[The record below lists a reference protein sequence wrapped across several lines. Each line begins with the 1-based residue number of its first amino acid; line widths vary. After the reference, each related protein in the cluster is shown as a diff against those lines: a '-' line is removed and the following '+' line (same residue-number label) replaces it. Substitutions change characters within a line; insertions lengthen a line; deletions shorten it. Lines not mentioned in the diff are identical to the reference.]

1 MNLADFAIKQ
11 RTFILFFTALS
22 VIAGLFSYFD
32 LGKLEDPSF
41 TIKTAVVVTLY
52 PGASAEEVEQQVT
65 DTVETKLQ
73 EMATLNRLR
82 SLSRPGMSMVFV
94 DLKESL
100 QSEQLPQEWDLLR
113 RKVSDMKLLLPS
125 TAQISVVQDE
135 FSEVYGMLFSIH
147 SEDASPVELRRYAE
161 ELQRRIKTV
170 DGIKKVEL
178 HGVQPRVVHI
188 DIPDERLAQYGL
200 SMAQVWSQLNT
211 QNTTFEAGKFAAG
224 GERIRVQQS
233 SEFSSLEDIKNLML
247 KGGVSELGTGL
258 IRLGD
263 IAEVTMGY
271 QEPMMTENRY
281 NGSPAVTLAMSPV
294 TGVNVVSLGDD
305 INRIVNEF
313 QATLPLG
320 VDIATVANQPEEVQK
335 SIDNF
340 VNNLVESVAIV
351 FIVLAVFMG
360 LKSATIVGSSLI
372 LTILLTLVYMNLTS
386 IDLHRVSLGT
396 FILALGMLV
405 DNAIVITDMMIV
417 KINNGV
423 NRTKAA
429 IDSVKETGTPLFGA
443 TIIAIMGASPVI
455 FSKTDAAEFSSS
467 VFLII
472 ASSLLL
478 SWFVAMTFT
487 ALMCWIFIKPTKQKE
502 NTKVSLYRKSV
513 NWTVDNP
520 LKALSALVPLI
531 LVTALAIP
539 SIAVNFIPQADRPI
553 LFLDYWLPNGAK
565 VEQTSEDMK
574 RIEAW
579 LLEQPEVTSIS
590 TYVGAGAPRFSVT
603 IEPEP
608 FDPAYGQIL
617 INATDFPSLSP
628 LIARG
633 DKWLTE
639 EFPNADPRFRSLKLA
654 TSDKFSVEA
663 RFSGPDVDVLHN
675 LSEQAKAILAAHPD
689 TKYVRDDWRQKSK
702 VLEPIINQDKIRLAG
717 INRADI
723 AFAMKRASEGM
734 PLGRMN
740 LNDELVTIQLRGT
753 ESSIESLETL
763 PVRSLLGLHS
773 VPLGQVID
781 GFELTS
787 EETMI
792 WRRDR
797 VKTITAQAGVG
808 RYTTPAAVRNSI
820 KDQIEAIHLPYG
832 YSLEWGGEYYDEH
845 KAVSDILKQLPKAIL
860 LMVIIL
866 VAMFNGFKQPVIIF
880 TTLPLAATGATFSLL
895 LLDKPFG
902 FMALIGAVTLT
913 GMIIKNGI
921 VLMDQIELE
930 RTNGRSLPD
939 AIKEATVNRT
949 MAISMGALTT
959 ALGMIP
965 LLTDLLFDQMAA
977 TIIGGLAAATVLSL
991 FVMPAL
997 YKLFYRSEERV
1008 TTVSEAI
1015 QDAIVVLDATSNG
1028 TVSGTTNDNQPNI
1041 SK

>member
-11 RTFILFFTALS
+11 RTFVLFFTALS
-22 VIAGLFSYFD
+22 VIAGLYSYFD

-41 TIKTAVVVTLY
+41 TVKTAVVVTLY

-100 QSEQLPQEWDLLR
+100 NSDALPQEWDLLR

-135 FSEVYGMLFSIH
+135 FSEVYGMLFSIY
-147 SEDASPVELRRYAE
+147 SQDATPNELRQYAE

-178 HGVQPRVVHI
+178 HGVQPRVVYI

-200 SMAQVWSQLNT
+200 SISQVWNQLNT
-211 QNTTFEAGKFAAG
+211 QNTTFDAGRFATTN
-224 GERIRVQQS
+224 ERIRIEQS
-233 SEFSSLEDIKNLML
+233 SEFGSIDDIKNLML
-247 KGGVSELGTGL
+247 KGGISELGTGL

-263 IAEVTMGY
+263 IADITMGY
-271 QEPMMTENRY
+271 QEPAMTENRY

-294 TGVNVVSLGDD
+294 SGVNVVSLGDD
-305 INRIVNEF
+305 INRIVSDF
-313 QATLPLG
+313 QDSLPLG
-320 VDIATVANQPEEVQK
+320 VEIATVANQPDEVQK

-340 VNNLVESVAIV
+340 VNNLLESVAIV
-351 FIVLAVFMG
+351 FIVLTVFMG
-360 LKSATIVGSSLI
+360 IKSATIVGSSLL
-372 LTILLTLVYMNLTS
+372 LTILLTLIYMNLAS

-417 KINNGV
+417 KINRGID
-423 NRTKAA
+423 RTQAA
-429 IDSVKETGTPLFGA
+429 VESVKETATPLLGA
-443 TIIAIMGASPVI
+443 TVIAIMGASPVI
-455 FSKTDAAEFSSS
+455 FSKTDAAEFAGS

-487 ALMCWIFIKPTKQKE
+487 ALMCWMFIKPSKKQQQTKE
-502 NTKVSLYRKSV
+502 SLYRKSV

-520 LKALSALVPLI
+520 FKALSALLPLI
-531 LVTALAIP
+531 AVTALAIP
-539 SIAVNFIPQADRPI
+539 NIAINFIPQADRPI

-565 VEQTSEDMK
+565 IEQTSEDMK
-574 RIEAW
+574 KIESW
-579 LLEQPEVTSIS
+579 LLEQPEVVDLS

-617 INATDFPSLSP
+617 INAKDYESLNQ

-633 DKWLTE
+633 DKWLATK
-639 EFPNADPRFRSLKLA
+639 FPESDPRFRGLKLA
-654 TSDKFSVEA
+654 TADKFSVEA
-663 RFSGPDVDVLHN
+663 RFSGPDVDVLHH
-675 LSEQAKAILAAHPD
+675 LSNQAKAILEAHPD
-689 TKYVRDDWRQKSK
+689 TKYVRDDWRQQSK
-702 VLEPIINQDKIRLAG
+702 VLQPIINQEKSRQAG

-723 AFAMKRASEGM
+723 AFALKRASEGM
-734 PLGRMN
+734 PIGRMN
-740 LNDELVTIQLRGT
+740 LNDELVTIQVRGVDR
-753 ESSIESLETL
+753 SLDSLETL
-763 PVRSLLGLHS
+763 PVNSLLGLHS
-773 VPLGQVID
+773 VPLGQVIN
-781 GFELTS
+781 GFEMTS

-808 RYTTPAAVRNSI
+808 RYTTPAAVRNDV
-820 KDQIEAIHLPYG
+820 KAQIEAIELPAG
-832 YSLEWGGEYYDEH
+832 YQLEWAGEYYDEH
-845 KAVSDILKQLPKAIL
+845 KAVSDILKQLPKAML

-866 VAMFNGFKQPVIIF
+866 VAMFNGFKQPVIIL

-930 RTNGRSLPD
+930 RSNGRSLSD
-939 AIKEATVNRT
+939 SIKEATVNRT

-997 YKLFYRSEERV
+997 YKIFYRTQETRTSIEEN
-1008 TTVSEAI
+1008 
-1015 QDAIVVLDATSNG
+1015 ATLTES
-1028 TVSGTTNDNQPNI
+1028 TQ
-1041 SK
+1041 

>member
-1 MNLADFAIKQ
+1 MMNLADFAIKQ

-22 VIAGLFSYFD
+22 VIAGLFSYFE

-100 QSEQLPQEWDLLR
+100 NSKALPQEWDLLR

-147 SEDASPVELRRYAE
+147 SNDASPAELRRYAE

-170 DGIKKVEL
+170 DGIKKIEL

-200 SMAQVWSQLNT
+200 SITQVWSQLNT
-211 QNTTFEAGKFAAG
+211 QNMTFDAGKFSVG
-224 GERIRVQQS
+224 TERIRVQQS
-233 SEFSSLEDIKNLML
+233 SEFSSLDDIKNLMI
-247 KGGVSELGTGL
+247 KGGVSELGTSL

-263 IAEVTMGY
+263 IADITMGY

-281 NGSPAVTLAMSPV
+281 NGVPAVTLAMSPV
-294 TGVNVVSLGDD
+294 TGVNVVSLGDE
-305 INRIVNEF
+305 INQIVNDF
-313 QATLPLG
+313 QTTLPLG

-340 VNNLVESVAIV
+340 VSNLLESVAIV
-351 FIVLAVFMG
+351 FIVLSVFMG
-360 LKSATIVGSSLI
+360 LKSATIVGSSLL
-372 LTILLTLVYMNLTS
+372 LTILLTLIYMNMTS

-417 KINNGV
+417 KINKGID
-423 NRTKAA
+423 RTKAA
-429 IDSVKETGTPLFGA
+429 IDSVKETATPLFGA
-443 TIIAIMGASPVI
+443 TVIAIMGASPVI
-455 FSKTDAAEFSSS
+455 FSKTDAAEFASS

-478 SWFVAMTFT
+478 SWLVAMTFT
-487 ALMCWIFIKPTKQKE
+487 ALMCWFFIKPTKQAD

-539 SIAVNFIPQADRPI
+539 NIAVNFIPQADRPI

-574 RIEAW
+574 RIEQW
-579 LLEQPEVTSIS
+579 LLEQPEVESIS

-633 DKWLTE
+633 DKWLME

-654 TSDKFSVEA
+654 TADKFSVEA
-663 RFSGPDVDVLHN
+663 RFSGPDAEVLHG
-675 LSEQAKAILAAHPD
+675 LSEQAKAIFAVHPD

-702 VLEPIINQDKIRLAG
+702 VLEPVINQDKMRLAG

-734 PLGRMN
+734 PVGRMN

-753 ESSIESLETL
+753 ESSIQSLETL
-763 PVRSLLGLHS
+763 PVRSLLGIHS
-773 VPLGQVID
+773 VPLGQVVD
-781 GFELTS
+781 GFELSS

-820 KDQIEAIHLPYG
+820 KDQIEAIHLPNG

-860 LMVIIL
+860 LMIIIL

-930 RTNGRSLPD
+930 RKNGRSLSD

-965 LLTDLLFDQMAA
+965 LLSDLLFDQMAA

-997 YKLFYRSEERV
+997 YKLFYRTEEKK
-1008 TTVSEAI
+1008 TVAEAI
-1015 QDAIVVLDATSNG
+1015 KDAVIVLDATPQPSN
-1028 TVSGTTNDNQPNI
+1028 SGNTTSFNKEQ
-1041 SK
+1041 

>member
-1 MNLADFAIKQ
+1 MMNLADFAIKQ

-73 EMATLNRLR
+73 EMASLNRLR

-147 SEDASPVELRRYAE
+147 SNDASPVELRRYAE

-211 QNTTFEAGKFAAG
+211 QNTTFDAGKFAAG
-224 GERIRVQQS
+224 SERIRVQQS
-233 SEFSSLEDIKNLML
+233 SEFSSLDDIKNLMI
-247 KGGVSELGTGL
+247 KGGMSELGTGL

-281 NGSPAVTLAMSPV
+281 NGSPAVSLAMSPV

-360 LKSATIVGSSLI
+360 LKSATIVGTSLI
-372 LTILLTLVYMNLTS
+372 LTILLTLIYMNLAS

-417 KINNGV
+417 KINKGID
-423 NRTKAA
+423 RTQAA

-443 TIIAIMGASPVI
+443 TVIAIMGASPVI

-487 ALMCWIFIKPTKQKE
+487 ALMCWIFIKPTKQSE

-531 LVTALAIP
+531 LVTAFAIP

-579 LLEQPEVTSIS
+579 LLEQPEVESIS

-639 EFPNADPRFRSLKLA
+639 EFPSADPRFRGLKLA

-663 RFSGPDVDVLHN
+663 RFSGPDVDVLHD
-675 LSEQAKAILAAHPD
+675 LSEQAKVILAAHPD

-820 KDQIEAIHLPYG
+820 KDQIEAIHLPNG
-832 YSLEWGGEYYDEH
+832 YSLEWGGEYYDEY

-930 RTNGRSLPD
+930 RKNGRTLSD

-965 LLTDLLFDQMAA
+965 LLSDLLFDQMAA

-997 YKLFYRSEERV
+997 YKLFYRSEEKT
-1008 TTVSEAI
+1008 TTVGEAI
-1015 QDAIVVLDATSNG
+1015 QDAIVVLDATPNGSSN
-1028 TVSGTTNDNQPNI
+1028 TNQSNI
-1041 SK
+1041 TR

>member
-1 MNLADFAIKQ
+1 MMNLADFAIKQ

-22 VIAGLFSYFD
+22 VIAGLFSYFE

-100 QSEQLPQEWDLLR
+100 NSKALPQEWDLLR

-147 SEDASPVELRRYAE
+147 SNDASPAELRRYAE

-170 DGIKKVEL
+170 DGIKKIEL

-200 SMAQVWSQLNT
+200 SITQVWSQLNT
-211 QNTTFEAGKFAAG
+211 QNMTFDAGKFSVG
-224 GERIRVQQS
+224 TERIRVQQS
-233 SEFSSLEDIKNLML
+233 SEFSSLDDIKNLMI
-247 KGGVSELGTGL
+247 KGGVSELGTSL

-263 IAEVTMGY
+263 IADITMGY

-281 NGSPAVTLAMSPV
+281 NGVPAVTLAMSPV
-294 TGVNVVSLGDD
+294 TGVNVVSLGDE
-305 INRIVNEF
+305 INQIVNDF
-313 QATLPLG
+313 QTTLPLG

-340 VNNLVESVAIV
+340 VSNLLESVAIV
-351 FIVLAVFMG
+351 FIVLSVFMG
-360 LKSATIVGSSLI
+360 LKSATIVGSSLL
-372 LTILLTLVYMNLTS
+372 LTILLTLIYMNMTS

-417 KINNGV
+417 KINKGID
-423 NRTKAA
+423 RTKAA
-429 IDSVKETGTPLFGA
+429 IDSVKETATPLFGA
-443 TIIAIMGASPVI
+443 TVIAIMGASPVI
-455 FSKTDAAEFSSS
+455 FSKTDAAEFASS

-478 SWFVAMTFT
+478 SWLVAMTFT
-487 ALMCWIFIKPTKQKE
+487 ALMCWFFIKPTKQAD

-539 SIAVNFIPQADRPI
+539 NIAVNFIPQADRPI

-574 RIEAW
+574 RIEQW
-579 LLEQPEVTSIS
+579 LLEQPEVESIS

-633 DKWLTE
+633 DKWLME

-654 TSDKFSVEA
+654 TADKFSVEA
-663 RFSGPDVDVLHN
+663 RFSGPDTEVLHG
-675 LSEQAKAILAAHPD
+675 LSEQAKAIFAEHPD

-702 VLEPIINQDKIRLAG
+702 VFEPVINQEKMRTAG

-753 ESSIESLETL
+753 KSSIQSLETL
-763 PVRSLLGLHS
+763 PVRSLLGIHS
-773 VPLGQVID
+773 VPLGQVVD
-781 GFELTS
+781 GFELSS

-820 KDQIEAIHLPYG
+820 KDQIEAIHLPDG

-860 LMVIIL
+860 LMIIIL

-930 RTNGRSLPD
+930 RKNGRSLSD

-965 LLTDLLFDQMAA
+965 LLSDLLFDQMAA

-997 YKLFYRSEERV
+997 YKLFYRTEEKK
-1008 TTVSEAI
+1008 TVAEAI
-1015 QDAIVVLDATSNG
+1015 KDAVIVLDATPQPSN
-1028 TVSGTTNDNQPNI
+1028 SGNTTSFNKEQ
-1041 SK
+1041 

>member
-22 VIAGLFSYFD
+22 VIAGLFSYFE

-100 QSEQLPQEWDLLR
+100 NSKALPQEWDLLR

-147 SEDASPVELRRYAE
+147 SNDASPAELRRYAE

-170 DGIKKVEL
+170 DGIKKIEL

-200 SMAQVWSQLNT
+200 SITQVWSQLNT
-211 QNTTFEAGKFAAG
+211 QNMTFDAGKFSVG
-224 GERIRVQQS
+224 TERIRVQQS
-233 SEFSSLEDIKNLML
+233 SEFSSLDDIKNLMI
-247 KGGVSELGTGL
+247 KAGVSELGTSL

-263 IAEVTMGY
+263 IADITMGY

-281 NGSPAVTLAMSPV
+281 NGVPAVTLAMSPV
-294 TGVNVVSLGDD
+294 SGVNVVSLGDE
-305 INRIVNEF
+305 INQIVNDF
-313 QATLPLG
+313 QTTLPLG

-340 VNNLVESVAIV
+340 VSNLLESVAIV
-351 FIVLAVFMG
+351 FIVLSVFMG
-360 LKSATIVGSSLI
+360 LKSATIVGSSLL
-372 LTILLTLVYMNLTS
+372 LTILLTLIYMNMTS

-417 KINNGV
+417 KINKGID
-423 NRTKAA
+423 RTKAA
-429 IDSVKETGTPLFGA
+429 IDSVKETATPLFGA
-443 TIIAIMGASPVI
+443 TVIAIMGASPVI
-455 FSKTDAAEFSSS
+455 FSKTDAAEFASS

-478 SWFVAMTFT
+478 SWLVAMTFT
-487 ALMCWIFIKPTKQKE
+487 ALMCWFFIKPTKQAD

-539 SIAVNFIPQADRPI
+539 NIAVNFIPQADRPI

-574 RIEAW
+574 RIEQW
-579 LLEQPEVTSIS
+579 LLEQPEVESIS

-633 DKWLTE
+633 DKWLME

-654 TSDKFSVEA
+654 TADKFSVEA
-663 RFSGPDVDVLHN
+663 RFSGPNAEVLHG
-675 LSEQAKAILAAHPD
+675 LSEQAKAIFAEHPD

-702 VLEPIINQDKIRLAG
+702 VFEPVINQEKMRTAG

-753 ESSIESLETL
+753 KSSIQSLETL
-763 PVRSLLGLHS
+763 PVRSLLGIHS
-773 VPLGQVID
+773 VPLGQVVD
-781 GFELTS
+781 GFELSS

-820 KDQIEAIHLPYG
+820 KDQIEAIHLPDG

-860 LMVIIL
+860 LMIIIL

-930 RTNGRSLPD
+930 RKNGRSLSD

-965 LLTDLLFDQMAA
+965 LLSDLLFDQMAA

-997 YKLFYRSEERV
+997 YKLFYRTEEKKSV
-1008 TTVSEAI
+1008 AEAI
-1015 QDAIVVLDATSNG
+1015 KDAVIVLDATPQHSN
-1028 TVSGTTNDNQPNI
+1028 SGNTTSFNKEQ
-1041 SK
+1041 

>member
-73 EMATLNRLR
+73 EMGSLNRLR

-100 QSEQLPQEWDLLR
+100 NSKALPQEWDLLR

-147 SEDASPVELRRYAE
+147 SKDASPAELRRYAE

-170 DGIKKVEL
+170 DGIKKIEL

-200 SMAQVWSQLNT
+200 SITQVWSQLNT
-211 QNTTFEAGKFAAG
+211 QNMAFDAGKFSAG
-224 GERIRVQQS
+224 TERIRVQQS
-233 SEFSSLEDIKNLML
+233 SEFGSLEDIKNLMI
-247 KGGVSELGTGL
+247 KGGVSELGTSL

-263 IAEVTMGY
+263 IADVTMGY

-281 NGSPAVTLAMSPV
+281 NGVPAVTLAMSPV
-294 TGVNVVSLGDD
+294 AGVNVVSLGDE
-305 INRIVNEF
+305 INQIVSDF

-320 VDIATVANQPEEVQK
+320 VDVATVANQPEEVQK

-340 VNNLVESVAIV
+340 VSNLLESVAIV
-351 FIVLAVFMG
+351 FIVLSIFMG
-360 LKSATIVGSSLI
+360 LKSATIVGSSLL
-372 LTILLTLVYMNLTS
+372 LTILLTLIYMNIAS

-417 KINNGV
+417 KINKGID
-423 NRTKAA
+423 RTKAT
-429 IDSVKETGTPLFGA
+429 IDSVKETATPLFGA
-443 TIIAIMGASPVI
+443 TVIAIMGASPVI
-455 FSKTDAAEFSSS
+455 FSKTDAAEFASS

-487 ALMCWIFIKPTKQKE
+487 ALMCWFFIKPTKQAD

-520 LKALSALVPLI
+520 LKALTGLVPLI

-539 SIAVNFIPQADRPI
+539 NIAVNFIPQADRPI

-574 RIEAW
+574 RIEQW
-579 LLEQPEVTSIS
+579 LLEQPEVESIS
-590 TYVGAGAPRFSVT
+590 TYIGAGAPRFSVT

-608 FDPAYGQIL
+608 FDSAYGQIL

-628 LIARG
+628 LITRG
-633 DKWLTE
+633 DKWLME

-663 RFSGPDVDVLHN
+663 RFSGPDIEVLHG
-675 LSEQAKAILAAHPD
+675 LSEQAKAIFARHPD

-702 VLEPIINQDKIRLAG
+702 VLEPVINQDKMRLAG

-753 ESSIESLETL
+753 ESSIQSLETL
-763 PVRSLLGLHS
+763 PVRSLLGIHS

-808 RYTTPAAVRNSI
+808 RYTTPAAVRDSV
-820 KDQIEAIHLPYG
+820 KEQIESIHLPHG
-832 YSLEWGGEYYDEH
+832 YQLEWGGEYYDEH
-845 KAVSDILKQLPKAIL
+845 KAVSDILKQLPKAML

-930 RTNGRSLPD
+930 RKDGRSLSD

-965 LLTDLLFDQMAA
+965 LLSDLLFDQMAA

-997 YKLFYRSEERV
+997 YKLFYRTEEKK
-1008 TTVSEAI
+1008 TVAEAI
-1015 QDAIVVLDATSNG
+1015 KDAVVVLDATPQSTN
-1028 TVSGTTNDNQPNI
+1028 SGTPTSFNKEQ
-1041 SK
+1041 

>member
-1 MNLADFAIKQ
+1 MMNLADFAIKQ

-22 VIAGLFSYFD
+22 VIAGLFSYFE

-100 QSEQLPQEWDLLR
+100 NSKALPQEWDLLR

-147 SEDASPVELRRYAE
+147 SKDASPAELRRYAE

-170 DGIKKVEL
+170 DGIKKIEL

-200 SMAQVWSQLNT
+200 SITQVWSQLNT
-211 QNTTFEAGKFAAG
+211 QNMTFDAGKFSVG
-224 GERIRVQQS
+224 TERIRVQQS
-233 SEFSSLEDIKNLML
+233 SEFSSLDDIKNLMI
-247 KGGVSELGTGL
+247 KGGVSELGTSL

-263 IAEVTMGY
+263 IADITMGY

-281 NGSPAVTLAMSPV
+281 NGVPAVTLAMSPV
-294 TGVNVVSLGDD
+294 TGVNVVSLGDE
-305 INRIVNEF
+305 INQIVNDF
-313 QATLPLG
+313 QTTLPLG

-340 VNNLVESVAIV
+340 VSNLLESVAIV
-351 FIVLAVFMG
+351 FIVLSVFMG
-360 LKSATIVGSSLI
+360 LKSATIVGSSLL
-372 LTILLTLVYMNLTS
+372 LTILLTLIYMNMTS

-417 KINNGV
+417 KINKGID
-423 NRTKAA
+423 RTKAA
-429 IDSVKETGTPLFGA
+429 IDSVKETATPLFGA
-443 TIIAIMGASPVI
+443 TVIAIMGASPVI
-455 FSKTDAAEFSSS
+455 FSKTDAAEFASS

-478 SWFVAMTFT
+478 SWLVAMTFT
-487 ALMCWIFIKPTKQKE
+487 ALMCWFFIKPTKQAD

-539 SIAVNFIPQADRPI
+539 NIAVNFIPQADRPI

-574 RIEAW
+574 RIEQW
-579 LLEQPEVTSIS
+579 LLEQPEVESIS

-633 DKWLTE
+633 DKWLME

-654 TSDKFSVEA
+654 TADKFSVEA
-663 RFSGPDVDVLHN
+663 RFSGPDAAVLHG
-675 LSEQAKAILAAHPD
+675 LSEQAKAIFAEHPD

-702 VLEPIINQDKIRLAG
+702 VFEPVINQEKMRTAG

-753 ESSIESLETL
+753 KSSIQSLETL
-763 PVRSLLGLHS
+763 PVRSLLGIHS
-773 VPLGQVID
+773 VPLGQVVD
-781 GFELTS
+781 GFELSS

-808 RYTTPAAVRNSI
+808 RYTTPAAVRNSV
-820 KDQIEAIHLPYG
+820 KDQIEAIHLPDG

-860 LMVIIL
+860 LMIIIL

-930 RTNGRSLPD
+930 RKNGRSLSD

-965 LLTDLLFDQMAA
+965 LLSDLLFDQMAA

-997 YKLFYRSEERV
+997 YKLFYRTEEKK
-1008 TTVSEAI
+1008 TVAEAI
-1015 QDAIVVLDATSNG
+1015 KDAVIVLDATPQPSN
-1028 TVSGTTNDNQPNI
+1028 SGNTTSFNKEQ
-1041 SK
+1041 

>member
-11 RTFILFFTALS
+11 RTFVLFFTALS
-22 VIAGLFSYFD
+22 VIAGLYSYFD

-41 TIKTAVVVTLY
+41 TVKTAVVVTLY

-100 QSEQLPQEWDLLR
+100 NSDALPQEWDLLR

-135 FSEVYGMLFSIH
+135 FSEVYGMLFSIY
-147 SEDASPVELRRYAE
+147 SQDATPNELRQYAE

-178 HGVQPRVVHI
+178 HGVQPRVVYI

-200 SMAQVWSQLNT
+200 SISQVWNQLNT
-211 QNTTFEAGKFAAG
+211 QNTTFDAGRFATTN
-224 GERIRVQQS
+224 ERIRIEQS
-233 SEFSSLEDIKNLML
+233 SEFGSIDDIKNLML
-247 KGGVSELGTGL
+247 KGGISELGTGL

-263 IAEVTMGY
+263 IADITMGY
-271 QEPMMTENRY
+271 QEPAMTENRY

-294 TGVNVVSLGDD
+294 SGVNVVSLGDD
-305 INRIVNEF
+305 INRIVSDF
-313 QATLPLG
+313 QDSLPLG
-320 VDIATVANQPEEVQK
+320 VEIATVANQPDEVQK

-340 VNNLVESVAIV
+340 VNNLLESVAIV
-351 FIVLAVFMG
+351 FIVLTVFMG
-360 LKSATIVGSSLI
+360 IKSATIVGSSLL
-372 LTILLTLVYMNLTS
+372 LTILLTLIYMNLAS

-417 KINNGV
+417 KINRGID
-423 NRTKAA
+423 RTQAA
-429 IDSVKETGTPLFGA
+429 VESVKETATPLLGA
-443 TIIAIMGASPVI
+443 TVIAIMGASPVI
-455 FSKTDAAEFSSS
+455 FSKTDAAEFAGS

-487 ALMCWIFIKPTKQKE
+487 ALMCWMFIKPSKKQQQTKE
-502 NTKVSLYRKSV
+502 SLYRKSV

-520 LKALSALVPLI
+520 IKALSALLPLI
-531 LVTALAIP
+531 AVTALAIP
-539 SIAVNFIPQADRPI
+539 NIAINFIPQADRPI

-565 VEQTSEDMK
+565 IEQTSEDMK
-574 RIEAW
+574 KIESW
-579 LLEQPEVTSIS
+579 LLEQPEVVDLS

-617 INATDFPSLSP
+617 INAKDYESLNQ

-633 DKWLTE
+633 DKWLATT
-639 EFPNADPRFRSLKLA
+639 FPEADPRFRGLKLA
-654 TSDKFSVEA
+654 TADKFSVEA
-663 RFSGPDVDVLHN
+663 RFSGPDVDVLHH
-675 LSEQAKAILAAHPD
+675 LSNQAKAILEAHPD
-689 TKYVRDDWRQKSK
+689 TKYVRDDWRQQSK
-702 VLEPIINQDKIRLAG
+702 VLQPIINQEKSRQAG

-723 AFAMKRASEGM
+723 AFALKRASEGM
-734 PLGRMN
+734 PIGRMN
-740 LNDELVTIQLRGT
+740 LNDELVTIQVRGVDR
-753 ESSIESLETL
+753 SLDSLETL
-763 PVRSLLGLHS
+763 PVNSLLGLHS
-773 VPLGQVID
+773 VPLGQVVD
-781 GFELTS
+781 GFEMTS

-808 RYTTPAAVRNSI
+808 RYTTPAAVRNDV
-820 KDQIEAIHLPYG
+820 KAQIEAIELPAG
-832 YSLEWGGEYYDEH
+832 YQLEWGGEYYDEH
-845 KAVSDILKQLPKAIL
+845 KAVSDILKQLPKAML

-866 VAMFNGFKQPVIIF
+866 VAMFNGFKQPVIIL

-930 RTNGRSLPD
+930 RSNGRSLSD
-939 AIKEATVNRT
+939 SIKEATVNRT

-997 YKLFYRSEERV
+997 YKIFYRTQETRTSIEEN
-1008 TTVSEAI
+1008 
-1015 QDAIVVLDATSNG
+1015 ATLTES
-1028 TVSGTTNDNQPNI
+1028 TQ
-1041 SK
+1041 

>member
-22 VIAGLFSYFD
+22 VIAGLFSYFE

-100 QSEQLPQEWDLLR
+100 NSKALPQEWDLLR
-113 RKVSDMKLLLPS
+113 RKVSDMKLLLPL

-147 SEDASPVELRRYAE
+147 SKDASPAELRRYAE

-170 DGIKKVEL
+170 DGIKKIEL

-200 SMAQVWSQLNT
+200 SITQVWSQLNT
-211 QNTTFEAGKFAAG
+211 QNMTFDPGKFSVG
-224 GERIRVQQS
+224 TERIRVQQS
-233 SEFSSLEDIKNLML
+233 SEFSSLDDIKNLMI
-247 KGGVSELGTGL
+247 KGGVSELGTSL

-263 IAEVTMGY
+263 IADITMGY

-281 NGSPAVTLAMSPV
+281 NGVPAVTLAMSPV
-294 TGVNVVSLGDD
+294 TGVNVVSLGDE
-305 INRIVNEF
+305 INQIVNDF
-313 QATLPLG
+313 QTTLPLG

-340 VNNLVESVAIV
+340 VSNLLESVAIV
-351 FIVLAVFMG
+351 FIVLSVFMG
-360 LKSATIVGSSLI
+360 LKSATIVGSSLL
-372 LTILLTLVYMNLTS
+372 LTILLTFIYMNMTS

-417 KINNGV
+417 KINKGID
-423 NRTKAA
+423 RTKAA
-429 IDSVKETGTPLFGA
+429 IDSVKETATPLFGA
-443 TIIAIMGASPVI
+443 TVIAIMGASPVI
-455 FSKTDAAEFSSS
+455 FSKTDAAEFASS

-478 SWFVAMTFT
+478 SWLVAMTFT
-487 ALMCWIFIKPTKQKE
+487 ALMCWFFIKPTKQAD

-539 SIAVNFIPQADRPI
+539 NIAVNFIPQADRPI

-574 RIEAW
+574 RIEQW
-579 LLEQPEVTSIS
+579 LLEQPEVESIS

-633 DKWLTE
+633 DKWLME

-654 TSDKFSVEA
+654 TADKFSVEA
-663 RFSGPDVDVLHN
+663 RFSGPNAEVLHG
-675 LSEQAKAILAAHPD
+675 LSEQAKAIFAEHPD

-702 VLEPIINQDKIRLAG
+702 VFEPVINQEKMRTAG

-753 ESSIESLETL
+753 QSSIQSLETL
-763 PVRSLLGLHS
+763 PVRSLLGIHS
-773 VPLGQVID
+773 VPLGQVVD
-781 GFELTS
+781 GFELSS

-820 KDQIEAIHLPYG
+820 KDQIEAIHLPDG

-860 LMVIIL
+860 LMIIIL

-930 RTNGRSLPD
+930 RKNGRSLSD

-965 LLTDLLFDQMAA
+965 LLSDLLFDQMAA

-997 YKLFYRSEERV
+997 YKLFYRTEEKKSV
-1008 TTVSEAI
+1008 AEAI
-1015 QDAIVVLDATSNG
+1015 KDAVIVLDATPQPSN
-1028 TVSGTTNDNQPNI
+1028 SGNTTSFNKEQ
-1041 SK
+1041 

>member
-1 MNLADFAIKQ
+1 M
-11 RTFILFFTALS
+11 
-22 VIAGLFSYFD
+22 
-32 LGKLEDPSF
+32 
-41 TIKTAVVVTLY
+41 
-52 PGASAEEVEQQVT
+52 
-65 DTVETKLQ
+65 
-73 EMATLNRLR
+73 
-82 SLSRPGMSMVFV
+82 
-94 DLKESL
+94 
-100 QSEQLPQEWDLLR
+100 
-113 RKVSDMKLLLPS
+113 
-125 TAQISVVQDE
+125 
-135 FSEVYGMLFSIH
+135 
-147 SEDASPVELRRYAE
+147 
-161 ELQRRIKTV
+161 QRRIKTV
-170 DGIKKVEL
+170 DGIKKIEL

-200 SMAQVWSQLNT
+200 SITQVWSQLNT
-211 QNTTFEAGKFAAG
+211 QNMAFDAGKFSAG
-224 GERIRVQQS
+224 TERIRVQQS
-233 SEFSSLEDIKNLML
+233 SEFGSLDDIKNLMI
-247 KGGVSELGTGL
+247 KGGVSELGTSL

-263 IAEVTMGY
+263 IADVTMGY

-281 NGSPAVTLAMSPV
+281 NGVPAVTLAMSPV
-294 TGVNVVSLGDD
+294 TGVNVVSLGDE
-305 INRIVNEF
+305 INQIVSDF

-340 VNNLVESVAIV
+340 VSNLLESVAIV
-351 FIVLAVFMG
+351 FIVLSIFMG
-360 LKSATIVGSSLI
+360 LKSATIVGSSLL
-372 LTILLTLVYMNLTS
+372 LTILLTLIYMNIAS

-417 KINNGV
+417 KINKGID
-423 NRTKAA
+423 RTKAA
-429 IDSVKETGTPLFGA
+429 IDSVKETATPLFGA
-443 TIIAIMGASPVI
+443 TVIAIMGASPVI
-455 FSKTDAAEFSSS
+455 FSKTDAAEFASS

-487 ALMCWIFIKPTKQKE
+487 ALMCWFFIKPTKQAD

-520 LKALSALVPLI
+520 LKALTGLIPLI

-539 SIAVNFIPQADRPI
+539 NIAVNFIPQADRPI

-574 RIEAW
+574 RIEQW
-579 LLEQPEVTSIS
+579 LLEQPEVESIS
-590 TYVGAGAPRFSVT
+590 TYIGAGAPRFSVT

-608 FDPAYGQIL
+608 FDSAYGQIL

-633 DKWLTE
+633 DKWLME

-663 RFSGPDVDVLHN
+663 RFSGPDIEVLHG
-675 LSEQAKAILAAHPD
+675 LSEQAKAIAVNFIPQADRPILFLDYWLPNGAKVEQTSEDMKRIEQWLLEQPEVESISTYVGAGAPRFSVTIEPEPFDSAYGQILINATDFPSLSPLIARGDKWLMEEFPNADPRFRSLKLATSDKFSVEARFSGPDIEVLHGLSEQAKAIFARHPD

-702 VLEPIINQDKIRLAG
+702 VLEPVINQDKMRLAG

-753 ESSIESLETL
+753 ESSIQSLETL
-763 PVRSLLGLHS
+763 PVRSLLGIHS

-808 RYTTPAAVRNSI
+808 RYTTPAAVRDSV
-820 KDQIEAIHLPYG
+820 KEQIESIHLPHG
-832 YSLEWGGEYYDEH
+832 YHLEWGGEYYDEH
-845 KAVSDILKQLPKAIL
+845 KAVSDILKQLPKAML

-913 GMIIKNGI
+913 GMNIKNGI

-930 RTNGRSLPD
+930 RKDGRSLSD

-965 LLTDLLFDQMAA
+965 LLSDLLFDQMAA

-997 YKLFYRSEERV
+997 YKLFYRTEEKK
-1008 TTVSEAI
+1008 TVAEAI
-1015 QDAIVVLDATSNG
+1015 KDAVVVLDATPQSTNIG
-1028 TVSGTTNDNQPNI
+1028 TPTSFNKEQ
-1041 SK
+1041 

>member
-1 MNLADFAIKQ
+1 MINLADFAIKQ
-11 RTFILFFTALS
+11 RTFVLFFTVLS
-22 VIAGLFSYFD
+22 VIAGLYSYFD

-41 TIKTAVVVTLY
+41 TIKTAVVVTIY

-73 EMATLNRLR
+73 EIGTLNRLR

-100 QSEQLPQEWDLLR
+100 NSQELPQEWDLLR
-113 RKVSDMKLLLPS
+113 RKVSDMKMLLPS
-125 TAQISVVQDE
+125 SAQISIVQDE

-147 SEDASPVELRRYAE
+147 SEDASPVSLRLYAE

-200 SMAQVWSQLNT
+200 SIAQVWSQLNT
-211 QNTTFEAGKFAAG
+211 QNTTFEAGKYAVG
-224 GERIRVQQS
+224 QERIRIQQS
-233 SEFSSLEDIKNLML
+233 SEFRSLDDIRNLVL
-247 KGGVSELGTGL
+247 KGGVSEIGTGL

-263 IAEVTMGY
+263 IAEVSMGY
-271 QEPMMTENRY
+271 QEPAMTENRY

-294 TGVNVVSLGDD
+294 SGINVVSLGDQID
-305 INRIVNEF
+305 EIVTQYQSE
-313 QATLPLG
+313 LPLG
-320 VDIATVANQPEEVQK
+320 VEIATVANQPEEVQK

-340 VNNLVESVAIV
+340 VSNLLESVAIV
-351 FIVLAVFMG
+351 FIVLSIFMG
-360 LKSATIVGSSLI
+360 LKSATIVGTSLL
-372 LTILLTLVYMNLTS
+372 LTILLTLIYMNLS
-386 IDLHRVSLGT
+386 GIDLHRVSLGT

-405 DNAIVITDMMIV
+405 DNAIVITDMMIS
-417 KINNGV
+417 KINKGV
-423 NRTKAA
+423 DRTKAA
-429 IDSVKETGTPLFGA
+429 IDSVKETATPLFGA
-443 TIIAIMGASPVI
+443 TVIAIMGASPVI
-455 FSKTDAAEFSSS
+455 FSQTDAAEFASS

-487 ALMCWIFIKPTKQKE
+487 ALMCWMFIKPSKEKKQEK
-502 NTKVSLYRKSV
+502 NSIYKRSVS
-513 NWTVDNP
+513 WTVDNP
-520 LKALSALVPLI
+520 LKALSALIPLI
-531 LVTALAIP
+531 LFTAFAVPHIAI
-539 SIAVNFIPQADRPI
+539 NFIPQADRPI

-565 VEQTSEDMK
+565 IEQTSDDMK
-574 RIEAW
+574 RIEGW
-579 LLEQPEVTSIS
+579 LLEQPEVESIS

-617 INATDFPSLSP
+617 INATDYPSLSP
-628 LIARG
+628 LIARS
-633 DKWLTE
+633 DEWLAK
-639 EFPNADPRFRSLKLA
+639 EFPNANPRFRSLKLA
-654 TSDKFSVEA
+654 TADKFSVEA
-663 RFSGPDVDVLHN
+663 RFSGPDEKVLHD
-675 LSEQAKAILAAHPD
+675 LAEQAKTIFSAHPD
-689 TKYVRDDWRQKSK
+689 AKYVRDDWRQKSK
-702 VLEPIINQDKIRLAG
+702 VLVPVINQDKMRHAG
-717 INRADI
+717 VNRADI

-740 LNDELVTIQLRGT
+740 LNDELITIQLRGT
-753 ESSIESLETL
+753 AQSIESLETL
-763 PVRSLLGLHS
+763 PVRSILGMHS
-773 VPLGQVID
+773 VPLGQVVD
-781 GFELTS
+781 GFELVT
-787 EETMI
+787 EESMI

-808 RYTTPAAVRNSI
+808 RYTTPAAVRNSV
-820 KDQIEAIHLPYG
+820 KPLIEAIELPEG

-845 KAVSDILKQLPKAIL
+845 KAVSDILKQLPKAML

-930 RTNGRSLPD
+930 RSYGKSLSE

-997 YKLFYRSEERV
+997 YQLFYKAEDKKANNQG
-1008 TTVSEAI
+1008 TKNNNAK
-1015 QDAIVVLDATSNG
+1015 DLDSKSLETSLK
-1028 TVSGTTNDNQPNI
+1028 TNQQAAQ
-1041 SK
+1041 

>member
-11 RTFILFFTALS
+11 RTFVLFFTALS
-22 VIAGLFSYFD
+22 VIAGLYSYFD

-41 TIKTAVVVTLY
+41 TVKTAVVVTLY

-100 QSEQLPQEWDLLR
+100 NSEALPQEWDLLR

-135 FSEVYGMLFSIH
+135 FSEVYGMLFSIY
-147 SEDASPVELRRYAE
+147 SQDATPNELRQYAE

-178 HGVQPRVVHI
+178 HGVQPRVVYI

-200 SMAQVWSQLNT
+200 SISQVWNQLNT
-211 QNTTFEAGKFAAG
+211 QNTTFDAGRFATSN
-224 GERIRVQQS
+224 ERIRIEQS
-233 SEFSSLEDIKNLML
+233 SEFSSIDDIKNLML
-247 KGGVSELGTGL
+247 KGGISELGTGL

-263 IAEVTMGY
+263 IADITMGY
-271 QEPMMTENRY
+271 QEPAMTENRY
-281 NGSPAVTLAMSPV
+281 NGVPAVTLAMSPV
-294 TGVNVVSLGDD
+294 SGVNVVSLGDD
-305 INRIVNEF
+305 INRIVSDF
-313 QATLPLG
+313 QNSLPLG
-320 VDIATVANQPEEVQK
+320 VEIATVANQPDEVQK

-340 VNNLVESVAIV
+340 VNNLLESVAIV
-351 FIVLAVFMG
+351 FIVLSIFMG
-360 LKSATIVGSSLI
+360 IKSATIVGSSLL
-372 LTILLTLVYMNLTS
+372 LTILLTLIYMNLAG

-417 KINNGV
+417 KINRGID
-423 NRTKAA
+423 RTKAA
-429 IDSVKETGTPLFGA
+429 IDSVKETATPLLGA
-443 TIIAIMGASPVI
+443 TVIAIMGASPVI
-455 FSKTDAAEFSSS
+455 FSKTDAAEFAGS

-487 ALMCWIFIKPTKQKE
+487 ALMCWMFIKPSRQKE
-502 NTKVSLYRKSV
+502 QIKESLYRKSV

-520 LKALSALVPLI
+520 FKALSALLPLI
-531 LVTALAIP
+531 AVTALAIP
-539 SIAVNFIPQADRPI
+539 QIAINFIPQADRPI

-565 VEQTSEDMK
+565 VEQTSDDMK
-574 RIEAW
+574 KIESW
-579 LLEQPEVTSIS
+579 LLEQPEVVDLS

-617 INATDFPSLSP
+617 INATDYESLSS

-633 DKWLTE
+633 DKWLAQT
-639 EFPNADPRFRSLKLA
+639 FPEADPRFRGLKLA

-663 RFSGPDVDVLHN
+663 RFSGPDITVLHE
-675 LSEQAKAILAAHPD
+675 LSNQAKMILEAHPD
-689 TKYVRDDWRQKSK
+689 TKYVRDDWRQQSK
-702 VLEPIINQDKIRLAG
+702 VLQPIINQEKSRQAG

-723 AFAMKRASEGM
+723 AFALKRASEGM
-734 PLGRMN
+734 PIGRMN
-740 LNDELVTIQLRGT
+740 LNDELVTIQVRGV
-753 ESSIESLETL
+753 ERSLESLETL
-763 PVRSLLGLHS
+763 PVNSLLGLHS

-781 GFELTS
+781 GFEMTS

-808 RYTTPAAVRNSI
+808 RYTTPAAVRNDV
-820 KDQIEAIHLPYG
+820 KEQIEAIELPAG
-832 YSLEWGGEYYDEH
+832 YQLEWGGEYYDEH
-845 KAVSDILKQLPKAIL
+845 KAVSDILKQLPKAML

-866 VAMFNGFKQPVIIF
+866 VAMFNGFKQPVIIL

-930 RTNGRSLPD
+930 RSNGRSLSD
-939 AIKEATVNRT
+939 SIKEATVNRT

-997 YKLFYRSEERV
+997 YKIFYRTQETRSFSQENAPL
-1008 TTVSEAI
+1008 SQAK
-1015 QDAIVVLDATSNG
+1015 Q
-1028 TVSGTTNDNQPNI
+1028 
-1041 SK
+1041 

>member
-22 VIAGLFSYFD
+22 VIAGLFSYFE

-100 QSEQLPQEWDLLR
+100 NSKALPQEWDLLR

-147 SEDASPVELRRYAE
+147 SKDASPAELRRYAE

-170 DGIKKVEL
+170 DGIKKIEL

-200 SMAQVWSQLNT
+200 SITQVWSQLNT
-211 QNTTFEAGKFAAG
+211 QNMTFDAGKFSVG
-224 GERIRVQQS
+224 TERIRVQQS
-233 SEFSSLEDIKNLML
+233 SEFSSLDDIKNLMI
-247 KGGVSELGTGL
+247 KGGVSELGTSL

-263 IAEVTMGY
+263 IADITMGY

-281 NGSPAVTLAMSPV
+281 NGVPAVTLAMSPV
-294 TGVNVVSLGDD
+294 TGVNVVSLGDE
-305 INRIVNEF
+305 INQIVNDF
-313 QATLPLG
+313 QTTLPLG

-340 VNNLVESVAIV
+340 VSNLLESVAIV
-351 FIVLAVFMG
+351 FIVLSVFMG
-360 LKSATIVGSSLI
+360 LKSATIVGSSLL
-372 LTILLTLVYMNLTS
+372 LTILLTLIYMNMTS

-417 KINNGV
+417 KINKGID
-423 NRTKAA
+423 RTKAA
-429 IDSVKETGTPLFGA
+429 IDSVKETATPLFGA
-443 TIIAIMGASPVI
+443 TVIAIMGASPVI
-455 FSKTDAAEFSSS
+455 FSKTDAAEFASS

-478 SWFVAMTFT
+478 SWLVAMTFT
-487 ALMCWIFIKPTKQKE
+487 ALMCWFFIKPTKQAD
-502 NTKVSLYRKSV
+502 NTKVSVYRKSV

-539 SIAVNFIPQADRPI
+539 NIAVNFIPQADRPI

-574 RIEAW
+574 RIEQW
-579 LLEQPEVTSIS
+579 LLEQPEVESIS

-633 DKWLTE
+633 DKWLME

-654 TSDKFSVEA
+654 TADKFSVEA
-663 RFSGPDVDVLHN
+663 RFSGPNAEVLHG
-675 LSEQAKAILAAHPD
+675 LSEQAKAIFAEHPD

-702 VLEPIINQDKIRLAG
+702 VFEPVINQEKMRTAG

-753 ESSIESLETL
+753 KSSIQSLETL
-763 PVRSLLGLHS
+763 PVRSLLGIHS
-773 VPLGQVID
+773 VPLGQVVD
-781 GFELTS
+781 GFELSS

-820 KDQIEAIHLPYG
+820 KDQIEAIHLPNG

-860 LMVIIL
+860 LMIIIL

-921 VLMDQIELE
+921 VLMDQIEIE
-930 RTNGRSLPD
+930 RKNGRSLSD

-965 LLTDLLFDQMAA
+965 LLSDLLFDQMAA

-997 YKLFYRSEERV
+997 YKLFYRTEEKK
-1008 TTVSEAI
+1008 TVAEAI
-1015 QDAIVVLDATSNG
+1015 KDAVIVLDATPQPSN
-1028 TVSGTTNDNQPNI
+1028 SGNTTSFNKEQ
-1041 SK
+1041 

>member
-1 MNLADFAIKQ
+1 MMNLADFAIKQ

-22 VIAGLFSYFD
+22 VIAGLFSYFE

-100 QSEQLPQEWDLLR
+100 NSKALPQEWDLLR

-147 SEDASPVELRRYAE
+147 SKDASPAELRRYAE

-170 DGIKKVEL
+170 DGIKKIEL

-200 SMAQVWSQLNT
+200 SITQVWSQLNT
-211 QNTTFEAGKFAAG
+211 QNMTFDAGKFSVG
-224 GERIRVQQS
+224 TERIRVQQS
-233 SEFSSLEDIKNLML
+233 SEFSSLDDIKNLMI
-247 KGGVSELGTGL
+247 KGGVSELGTSL

-263 IAEVTMGY
+263 IADITMGY

-281 NGSPAVTLAMSPV
+281 NGVPAVTLAMSPV
-294 TGVNVVSLGDD
+294 TGVNVVSLGDE
-305 INRIVNEF
+305 INQIVNDF
-313 QATLPLG
+313 QTTLPLG

-340 VNNLVESVAIV
+340 VSNLLESVAIV
-351 FIVLAVFMG
+351 FIVLSVFMG
-360 LKSATIVGSSLI
+360 LKSATIVGSSLL
-372 LTILLTLVYMNLTS
+372 LTILLTLIYMNMTS

-417 KINNGV
+417 KINKGID
-423 NRTKAA
+423 RTKAA
-429 IDSVKETGTPLFGA
+429 IDSVKETATPLFGA
-443 TIIAIMGASPVI
+443 TVIAIMGASPVI
-455 FSKTDAAEFSSS
+455 FSKTDAAEFASS

-478 SWFVAMTFT
+478 SWLVAMTFT
-487 ALMCWIFIKPTKQKE
+487 ALMCWFFIKPTKQAD

-539 SIAVNFIPQADRPI
+539 NIAVNFIPQADRPI

-574 RIEAW
+574 RIEQW
-579 LLEQPEVTSIS
+579 LLEQPEVESIS

-633 DKWLTE
+633 DKWLME

-654 TSDKFSVEA
+654 TADKFSVEA
-663 RFSGPDVDVLHN
+663 RFSGPDAEVLHG
-675 LSEQAKAILAAHPD
+675 LSEQAKAIFAVHPD

-702 VLEPIINQDKIRLAG
+702 VFEPVINQEKMRSAG

-753 ESSIESLETL
+753 KSSIQSLETL
-763 PVRSLLGLHS
+763 PVRSLLGIHS
-773 VPLGQVID
+773 VPLGQVVD
-781 GFELTS
+781 GFELSS

-820 KDQIEAIHLPYG
+820 KDQIEAIHLPDG

-860 LMVIIL
+860 LMIIIL

-930 RTNGRSLPD
+930 RKNGRSLSD

-965 LLTDLLFDQMAA
+965 LLSDLLFDQMAA

-997 YKLFYRSEERV
+997 YKLFYRTEEKK
-1008 TTVSEAI
+1008 TVAEAI
-1015 QDAIVVLDATSNG
+1015 KDAVIVLDATPQHSN
-1028 TVSGTTNDNQPNI
+1028 SGNTTSFNKEQ
-1041 SK
+1041 

>member
-1 MNLADFAIKQ
+1 MNLAYFAIKQ
-11 RTFILFFTALS
+11 RTFVLFFTALS
-22 VIAGLFSYFD
+22 VIAGLYSYFD

-41 TIKTAVVVTLY
+41 TVKTAVVVTLY
-52 PGASAEEVEQQVT
+52 PGASAEQVEQQVT

-100 QSEQLPQEWDLLR
+100 NSEALPQEWDLLR

-135 FSEVYGMLFSIH
+135 FSEVYGMLFSIY
-147 SEDASPVELRRYAE
+147 SQDATPNELRQYAE

-178 HGVQPRVVHI
+178 HGVQPRVVYI

-200 SMAQVWSQLNT
+200 SISQVWNQLNT
-211 QNTTFEAGKFAAG
+211 QNTTFDAGRFATSN
-224 GERIRVQQS
+224 ERIRIEQS
-233 SEFSSLEDIKNLML
+233 SEFGSIDDIKNLML
-247 KGGVSELGTGL
+247 KGGISELGTGL

-263 IAEVTMGY
+263 IADITMGY
-271 QEPMMTENRY
+271 QEPAMTKTRY
-281 NGSPAVTLAMSPV
+281 NGVPAVTLAMSPV
-294 TGVNVVSLGDD
+294 SGVNVVSLGDD
-305 INRIVNEF
+305 ISRIVSDF
-313 QATLPLG
+313 QSSLPLG
-320 VDIATVANQPEEVQK
+320 VEIATVANQPDEVQK

-340 VNNLVESVAIV
+340 VNNLLESVAIV
-351 FIVLAVFMG
+351 FIVLSVFMG
-360 LKSATIVGSSLI
+360 IKSATIVGSSLL
-372 LTILLTLVYMNLTS
+372 LTILLTLIYMNLAG

-417 KINNGV
+417 KINRGID
-423 NRTKAA
+423 RTKAA
-429 IDSVKETGTPLFGA
+429 INSVKETATPLLGA
-443 TIIAIMGASPVI
+443 TVIAIMGASPVI
-455 FSKTDAAEFSSS
+455 FSKTDAAEFAGS

-487 ALMCWIFIKPTKQKE
+487 ALMCWMFIKPSRQKE
-502 NTKVSLYRKSV
+502 QTKESLYRRSV

-520 LKALSALVPLI
+520 FKALSALLPLI
-531 LVTALAIP
+531 AVTALAIP
-539 SIAVNFIPQADRPI
+539 QIAINFIPQADRPI

-565 VEQTSEDMK
+565 VEQTSDDMK
-574 RIEAW
+574 KIESW
-579 LLEQPEVTSIS
+579 LLEQPEVVDLS

-617 INATDFPSLSP
+617 INATDYESLSS

-633 DKWLTE
+633 DKWLAQT
-639 EFPNADPRFRSLKLA
+639 FPEADPRFRGLKLA

-663 RFSGPDVDVLHN
+663 RFSGPDIAVLHE
-675 LSEQAKAILAAHPD
+675 LSNQAKVILEAHPD
-689 TKYVRDDWRQKSK
+689 TKYVRDDWRQQSK
-702 VLEPIINQDKIRLAG
+702 VLQPIINQEKSRQAG

-723 AFAMKRASEGM
+723 AFALKRASEGM
-734 PLGRMN
+734 PIGRMN
-740 LNDELVTIQLRGT
+740 LNDELVTIQVRGVDR
-753 ESSIESLETL
+753 SLESLETL
-763 PVRSLLGLHS
+763 PVNSLLGLHS
-773 VPLGQVID
+773 VPLGQVVD
-781 GFELTS
+781 GFEMTS

-808 RYTTPAAVRNSI
+808 RYTTPAAVRNDV
-820 KDQIEAIHLPYG
+820 KAQIEAIELPVG
-832 YSLEWGGEYYDEH
+832 YQLEWGGEYYDEH
-845 KAVSDILKQLPKAIL
+845 KAVSDILKQLPKAML

-866 VAMFNGFKQPVIIF
+866 VAMFNGFKQPVIIL

-913 GMIIKNGI
+913 SMIIKNGI

-930 RTNGRSLPD
+930 RSNGRSLSD
-939 AIKEATVNRT
+939 SIKEATVNRT

-997 YKLFYRSEERV
+997 YKIFYRTQETCSFSQENASL
-1008 TTVSEAI
+1008 SEAK
-1015 QDAIVVLDATSNG
+1015 Q
-1028 TVSGTTNDNQPNI
+1028 
-1041 SK
+1041 

>member
-1 MNLADFAIKQ
+1 MNLANFAIKQ

-73 EMATLNRLR
+73 EMGSLNRLR

-100 QSEQLPQEWDLLR
+100 NSKALPQEWDLLR

-147 SEDASPVELRRYAE
+147 SKDASPAELRRYAE

-170 DGIKKVEL
+170 DGIKKIEL

-188 DIPDERLAQYGL
+188 DIPDERLAQYSL
-200 SMAQVWSQLNT
+200 SITQVWSQLNT
-211 QNTTFEAGKFAAG
+211 QNMAFDAGKFSAG
-224 GERIRVQQS
+224 TERIRVQQS
-233 SEFSSLEDIKNLML
+233 SEFGSLEDIKNLMI
-247 KGGVSELGTGL
+247 KGGVSELGTSL

-263 IAEVTMGY
+263 IADVTMGY

-281 NGSPAVTLAMSPV
+281 NGVPAVTLAMSPV
-294 TGVNVVSLGDD
+294 TGVNVVSLGDE
-305 INRIVNEF
+305 INQIVSDF

-340 VNNLVESVAIV
+340 VSNLLESVAIV
-351 FIVLAVFMG
+351 FIVLSIFMG
-360 LKSATIVGSSLI
+360 LKSATIVGSSLL
-372 LTILLTLVYMNLTS
+372 LTILLTLIYMNIAS

-417 KINNGV
+417 KINKGID
-423 NRTKAA
+423 RTKAA
-429 IDSVKETGTPLFGA
+429 IDSVKETATPLFGA
-443 TIIAIMGASPVI
+443 TVIAIMGASPVI
-455 FSKTDAAEFSSS
+455 FSKTDAAEFASS

-487 ALMCWIFIKPTKQKE
+487 ALMCWFFIKPTKQAD

-520 LKALSALVPLI
+520 LKALTGLIPLI

-539 SIAVNFIPQADRPI
+539 NIAVNFIPQADRPI

-565 VEQTSEDMK
+565 VEQTSEDMQ
-574 RIEAW
+574 RIEQW
-579 LLEQPEVTSIS
+579 LLEQPEVESIS
-590 TYVGAGAPRFSVT
+590 TYIGAGAPRFSVT

-608 FDPAYGQIL
+608 FDSAYGQIL

-633 DKWLTE
+633 DKWLME

-663 RFSGPDVDVLHN
+663 RFSGPDIEVLHG
-675 LSEQAKAILAAHPD
+675 LSEQAKAIFARHPD

-702 VLEPIINQDKIRLAG
+702 VLEPVINQDKMRLAG

-753 ESSIESLETL
+753 ESSIQSLETL
-763 PVRSLLGLHS
+763 PVRSLLGIHS

-808 RYTTPAAVRNSI
+808 RYTTPAAVRDSV
-820 KDQIEAIHLPYG
+820 KEQIESIHLPHG
-832 YSLEWGGEYYDEH
+832 YQLEWGGEYYDEH
-845 KAVSDILKQLPKAIL
+845 KAVSDILKQLPKAML

-930 RTNGRSLPD
+930 RKDGRSLSD

-965 LLTDLLFDQMAA
+965 LLSDLLFDQMAA

-997 YKLFYRSEERV
+997 YKLFYRTEEKK
-1008 TTVSEAI
+1008 TVAEAI
-1015 QDAIVVLDATSNG
+1015 KDAVVVLDATPQSTN
-1028 TVSGTTNDNQPNI
+1028 SGTPTSFNKEQ
-1041 SK
+1041 